1 MSGANNF
8 KFESNSKNHLKNV
21 KAANT
26 QKDMTGKVA
35 EPASN
40 GLKFREYLNEAGEI
54 KNFFPILD

>member
-1 MSGANNF
+1 M
-8 KFESNSKNHLKNV
+8 KNV